1 VSDSGLQRLEND
13 YDVLSLCKI
22 GLANPK
28 KKVHVYLEHVEPEGG
43 LVIEIGLEIEIDVL
57 PLNCNAEKVVVLED
71 STQNVIEDMDV
82 DGANNVGKGGLDGE
96 TGVVGVETQVDV
108 QDAKTKVVGVETQ
121 VNNGVDDDEVKEHDK
136 DANFFYHSESDL
148 DYVYVHPKN
157 DG

>member
-1 VSDSGLQRLEND
+1 
-13 YDVLSLCKI
+13 
-22 GLANPK
+22 
-28 KKVHVYLEHVEPEGG
+28 
-43 LVIEIGLEIEIDVL
+43 
-57 PLNCNAEKVVVLED
+57 
-71 STQNVIEDMDV
+71 M
-82 DGANNVGKGGLDGE
+82 
-96 TGVVGVETQVDV
+96 